1 MPDLSISADSDFF
14 DKVVPSKIFD
24 IENFNS
30 VHVKH
35 NRSIAALTDP
45 EALVYKKNLDRIVHV
60 LKDPE
65 VAHYQDQLLCK
76 AVEGISAEKVDID
89 HIQIGLKL
97 TEQDFTS
104 LLNPTSGLKIVKTKA
119 RNLRLQ
125 VATKGLGTTNKGFKK
140 GDKKPFFTHK
150 YRITVDQ
157 DTYRYMDVL
166 IADPKH
172 EKNDRELQFNCLI
185 ECIPTRLTPQHIS
198 LMLFQVKSALD
209 PNRYDQLIKNALLLR
224 LDTGYV
230 MHGVSQLFGFTYR
243 CKSRVKAGLCIPKG
257 DRAVET
263 TYIGDRRYKHVI
275 AYDKVLKENKK
286 FVESVFARQR
296 VNFERVA
303 HKINGI
309 EEWFPKQAASLR
321 IESRDFMYKKP
332 FKLCNMET
340 CVSLLE
346 DVSFIRPTA
355 LLTLNSDQIKNLIK
369 NKKINKIR
377 ELRRKFFRVMTYRI
391 KEYRYR
397 FNRKKVQLAFEPVI
411 AELKNAI
418 YNPSPDYSM
427 PKLINYSAK
436 VIEARKIIM
445 PLIDEL
451 RSKQDSLE
459 AIVQCSAPAVYVEG
473 CPGSGKT
480 ALIVDRVKYLIE
492 SGVDAANICVLA
504 FTNDASEVFKE
515 RLQKLR
521 LINSSMFVGT
531 FSSWCNKAL
540 LKSQKDA
547 VLDQEMCIE
556 QLQSL
561 LPKRDRLAKCFAPED
576 LAKNIFSIM
585 SYAANFDQDDL
596 SLCIK
601 VVAPQLEDCETQVKK
616 VIDDFGDWKKRAG
629 KVDFNDLFLQ
639 SRKKLNKNP
648 NATAKRFKHIILDE
662 VQDTNIVQWDILKD
676 LFKAGSHFFCVGD
689 PAQSMYGFRGAN
701 DKELRQFRKTFE
713 NGKVFQL
720 VNNYRSSHEIV
731 EIGNYFRY
739 KINRNY
745 SQSLATSPIN
755 SLPRSP
761 SGALPRYK
769 SASSL
774 KSATDWMVADI
785 QSLDIH
791 SIKVKDKESH
801 CLVLCRYNAHAK
813 SITKALIEAGVLS
826 SDADENTVKVMTY
839 HAGKGLEAAHCYVI
853 DPLFSAYRLGTQKEE
868 LCNTYVALTR
878 AKERLTIIAS
888 LQGSALYGTSELK
901 KSGVSIFGQ
910 LYNDFEDDDKYLE
923 FIT

>member
-1 MPDLSISADSDFF
+1 VPNSSESAHSAFF
-14 DKVVPSKIFD
+14 ETVVPSKIFD
-24 IENFNS
+24 IKHFES
-30 VHVKH
+30 VHPEH
-35 NRSIAALTDP
+35 NRSIAALTVPETLGYTKNIDKIVGVLTDP
-45 EALVYKKNLDRIVHV
+45 EIAQ
-60 LKDPE
+60 
-65 VAHYQDQLLCK
+65 YQDKLLQE
-76 AVEGISAEKVDID
+76 AVNGICAEKVDID
-89 HIQIGLKL
+89 HVQIGLKL
-97 TEQDFTS
+97 TEQDFFS
-104 LLNPTSGLKIVKTKA
+104 LLDPKSGLNIVKTKA

-125 VATKGLGTTNKGFKK
+125 VATKGLGATNKGFKK
-140 GDKKPFFTHK
+140 GDLKPFFTHK
-150 YRITVDQ
+150 YRIIVDQ

-166 IADPKH
+166 IADPNH
-172 EKNDRELQFNCLI
+172 PKNDRELQFNCLI

-198 LMLFQVKSALD
+198 LMLFQVKSALK
-209 PNRYDQLIKNALLLR
+209 PNRYDQLIKHALLLR

-230 MHGVSQLFGFTYR
+230 MHGVSQLFAIT
-243 CKSRVKAGLCIPKG
+243 SRYKKEITAGSYIPDDG
-257 DRAVET
+257 RAVET
-263 TYIGDRRYKHVI
+263 TYIGDRGYKHVI
-275 AYDKVLKENKK
+275 AYDKVLKENKN
-286 FVESVFARQR
+286 FVESVFGRQR
-296 VNFERVA
+296 IDFERVA
-303 HKINGI
+303 DKISGI
-309 EEWFPKQAASLR
+309 EDWFPKQAASLR
-321 IESRDFMYKKP
+321 IESRDFMYKSP
-332 FKLCNMET
+332 YMLCNMEK
-340 CVSLLE
+340 CCSLLE
-346 DVSFIRPTA
+346 DVSFIRPIA
-355 LLTLNSDQIKNLIK
+355 LSKLNTKQLKACIKD
-369 NKKINKIR
+369 KKIKKVR
-377 ELRRKFFRVMTYRI
+377 EMRRQFARMPKLKV

-397 FNRKKVQLAFEPVI
+397 FDPEKVQSAFKPVI
-411 AELKNAI
+411 TELKNAI
-418 YNPSPDYSM
+418 YNPSSDNSM
-427 PKLINYSAK
+427 PKLPNYSAK
-436 VIEARKIIM
+436 VIEARKIVE

-459 AIVQCSAPAVYVEG
+459 DIVQCSTPAVYVEG

-504 FTNDASEVFKE
+504 FTNDASEVFVE
-515 RLQKLR
+515 RLKKLR

-540 LKSQKDA
+540 LKSPKDA

-556 QLQSL
+556 QIQSL
-561 LPKRDRLAKCFAPED
+561 LPKKGRLAKCFAPED

-601 VVAPQLEDCETQVKK
+601 AVAPQLEDCETQVKK
-616 VIDDFGDWKKRAG
+616 VIDDFEDWKKRAG

-701 DKELRQFRKTFE
+701 DKKLRQFVRSFQ
-713 NGKVFQL
+713 NGKMFQL

-731 EIGNYFRY
+731 EIGNYLRY

-761 SGALPRYK
+761 SGVLPRYK

-791 SIKVKDKESH
+791 SIKIKDKESH
-801 CLVLCRYNAHAK
+801 CLVLCRYKAHAK
-813 SITKALIEAGVLS
+813 SIKKALREAGVLS
-826 SDADENTVKVMTY
+826 SGADKNAVKVMTY
-839 HAGKGLEAAHCYVI
+839 HAGKGLEAVHCYVI
-853 DPLFSAYRLGTQKEE
+853 DPLFSAYRLGTKKEE

-888 LQGSALYGTSELK
+888 LQGSALYGTSESK
-901 KSGVSIFGQ
+901 KSEVSIFGQ
-910 LYNDFEDDDKYLE
+910 LYDDFEDDDKYLE